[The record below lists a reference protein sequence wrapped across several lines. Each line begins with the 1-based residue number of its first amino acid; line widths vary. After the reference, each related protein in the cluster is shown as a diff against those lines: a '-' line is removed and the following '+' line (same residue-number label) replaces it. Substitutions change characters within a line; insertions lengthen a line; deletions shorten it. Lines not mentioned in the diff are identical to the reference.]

1 MTDAEKIAQHEQKIA
16 EQDRRLIAM
25 EKNGVAFGDRVKQN
39 AKDIRRVEAQA
50 IDRFEH
56 LVNLMNEGFNRVEN
70 NIRRVE
76 TSLKEDLNRVETSL
90 KEDINRVETGL
101 KEDINRVETNL
112 KNDINRVEGQTIKWL
127 SLVIAVAVIIL
138 GILTYM
144 KG

>member
-39 AKDIRRVEAQA
+39 AKNIRRVEAQA

-76 TSLKEDLNRVETSL
+76 TGL

>member
-16 EQDRRLIAM
+16 EQDQRLIAI
-25 EKNGVAFGDRVKQN
+25 EKNGAVVGDQVKQN

-76 TSLKEDLNRVETSL
+76 TSLKED
-90 KEDINRVETGL
+90 INRVETNL
-101 KEDINRVETNL
+101 KNDINRVETNL

>member
-16 EQDRRLIAM
+16 EQDQRLIAM

-56 LVNLMNEGFNRVEN
+56 LVNLMNEGFNRVE
-70 NIRRVE
+70 
-76 TSLKEDLNRVETSL
+76 
-90 KEDINRVETGL
+90 
-101 KEDINRVETNL
+101 
-112 KNDINRVEGQTIKWL
+112 GQTIKWL

>member
-16 EQDRRLIAM
+16 EQDQRLIAI
-25 EKNGVAFGDRVKQN
+25 EKNGAVVGDQVKQN

-76 TSLKEDLNRVETSL
+76 TGLKN
-90 KEDINRVETGL
+90 DINRVETGL

-138 GILTYM
+138 GILTYV

>member
-25 EKNGVAFGDRVKQN
+25 EKNGVAFGDHVKQN

-56 LVNLMNEGFNRVEN
+56 LVNLMNEGFYRVEN

-76 TSLKEDLNRVETSL
+76 TSLKED
-90 KEDINRVETGL
+90 INRVETNL
-101 KEDINRVETNL
+101 KNDINRVETNL

-127 SLVIAVAVIIL
+127 SLVIAVAVIVL
-138 GILTYM
+138 GILTYV

>member
-16 EQDRRLIAM
+16 ELDQRLIAM
-25 EKNGVAFGDRVKQN
+25 EKNGAVVGDQVKQN
-39 AKDIRRVEAQA
+39 AKDICRVEGQA
-50 IDRFEH
+50 IDRFKH

-70 NIRRVE
+70 NIRRGE
-76 TSLKEDLNRVETSL
+76 TGL
-90 KEDINRVETGL
+90 KEDINRGETGL

>member
-1 MTDAEKIAQHEQKIA
+1 MTDAEKITQHEQKIA
-16 EQDRRLIAM
+16 EQDQRLIAM
-25 EKNGVAFGDRVKQN
+25 EKNGAVVGDQVKQN

-76 TSLKEDLNRVETSL
+76 T
-90 KEDINRVETGL
+90 GL
-101 KEDINRVETNL
+101 KEDINRVENNLKNDINRVENNL

>member
-16 EQDRRLIAM
+16 EQDQRLIAI
-25 EKNGVAFGDRVKQN
+25 EKNGAVVGDQVKQN

-56 LVNLMNEGFNRVEN
+56 LVNLMNEGFNRVE
-70 NIRRVE
+70 
-76 TSLKEDLNRVETSL
+76 TGL

-101 KEDINRVETNL
+101 KNDINRVETNL
-112 KNDINRVEGQTIKWL
+112 KHDINRVEGQTIKWL